1 MRRWT
6 NTTGSVVGGAYPG
19 GGGEGEGQGE
29 KTWDAESSAWLL
41 DEVDAVLDEHNQV
54 SGGSLERGRGGGKG
68 GRGAHTPRRCC
79 WMRWMRCWTSNQA
92 RQVRTADSAS
102 RRCSVLLP
110 LCLRCCPP
118 CVQPTPS
125 PIDPASRPP
134 RLPPFRPC
142 ILPPHLHPP
151 NPAAPRPCISPT
163 PAAPADPAL
172 LLAPSPS
179 GPQRTVT
186 RLLRDLAL
194 RRRVQLL
201 CVSHHAV
208 VHRACDALVHL
219 SRDASGATTADCLG
233 VAPAPVP
240 PRQGPAALA
249 PPAGLKGGNSAN
261 AALAK
266 GGAGGGGGA
275 KAKAGAGRA
284 AAGGPKPG
292 KARPGS
298 KRARR

>member
-1 MRRWT
+1 
-6 NTTGSVVGGAYPG
+6 
-19 GGGEGEGQGE
+19 
-29 KTWDAESSAWLL
+29 
-41 DEVDAVLDEHNQV
+41 
-54 SGGSLERGRGGGKG
+54 
-68 GRGAHTPRRCC
+68 
-79 WMRWMRCWTSNQA
+79 MRCWTSKQA

-102 RRCSVLLP
+102 RRRSVLLP
-110 LCLRCCPP
+110 LCLRCCSP
-118 CVQPTPS
+118 CVQPIPS

-134 RLPPFRPC
+134 CRPPPDPAYHPRRPC
-142 ILPPHLHPP
+142 TATTLRLSGPASPCVRPPRPSLQPPPHLQPP

-163 PAAPADPAL
+163 PADPADPAV

-194 RRRVQLL
+194 RRRVQLM

-219 SRDASGATTADCLG
+219 SRDASGATTADCLP
-233 VAPAPVP
+233 VATAPAP
-240 PRQGPAALA
+240 PRQGPAGLA
-249 PPAGLKGGNSAN
+249 PPASIKGGNSAN

-284 AAGGPKPG
+284 AAGGPQLG
-292 KARPGS
+292 KARAGS